1 MITFSPMVFPFGS
14 KNVNMCSIIII
25 SYVFLFVKC
34 FYKLYKKYP
43 AQIELT
49 SIRAGLH
56 RFIYTGWKLIL
67 LLLNG
72 IFGLVSLN
80 RVVVYLNA
88 VACKPVVYKLGEIT
102 VKQSK

>member
-1 MITFSPMVFPFGS
+1 MY
-14 KNVNMCSIIII
+14 SIIII

-56 RFIYTGWKLIL
+56 RFIYAGWKLIL
-67 LLLNG
+67 LLLNS
-72 IFGLVSLN
+72 IFGLVSLD
-80 RVVVYLNA
+80 RVVVYFNT
-88 VACKPVVYKLGEIT
+88 VSGKFVVYKRGKII
-102 VKQSK
+102 VKQSKEE

>member
-1 MITFSPMVFPFGS
+1 
-14 KNVNMCSIIII
+14 MCSIIII

-56 RFIYTGWKLIL
+56 RFIYAGWKLIL

-72 IFGLVSLN
+72 IFGLVSLH
-80 RVVVYLNA
+80 RVIVYFNT
-88 VACKPVVYKLGEIT
+88 VSGKFVVYKRGKII

>member
-1 MITFSPMVFPFGS
+1 
-14 KNVNMCSIIII
+14 MCSIIII

-80 RVVVYLNA
+80 RVVVYFNT
-88 VACKPVVYKLGEIT
+88 VSGKFVVYKRGKII

>member
-1 MITFSPMVFPFGS
+1 MKAQVIFE
-14 KNVNMCSIIII
+14 NLIIAALIAII
-25 SYVFLFVKC
+25 AVGV
-34 FYKLYKKYP
+34 YKLYKKYP